1 MTKFH
6 LFSPCLTSYLL
17 KGTVIDKESRAIAKA
32 GVAAAV
38 AANNNVIRA
47 HAKVALL
54 LGSASPHTTVYA
66 VTLL

>member
-1 MTKFH
+1 
-6 LFSPCLTSYLL
+6 
-17 KGTVIDKESRAIAKA
+17 VIDKESRAIAKA

-54 LGSASPHTTVYA
+54 LGSTSSLPQ
-66 VTLL
+66 